1 MPADNNALV
10 EVLTRFARTLS
21 DRFDVADVLY
31 ALTDQT
37 VEVLDA
43 TAAGVS
49 LADDNNRLEFVSAN
63 SDAAAQLERV
73 QQTSKQGPCHE
84 AYTTGTAVVVNN
96 LATTT
101 QWPIYQQQAVELGFH
116 SVLGIPMQVGDR
128 RLGALN
134 VYHDETREW
143 TDDEVRA
150 ARVLAD
156 IATSYVLHASNLD
169 QADRLNEQLQHAL
182 DSRIVIEQAKGLIA
196 GESGISLDAAF
207 ETLRSH
213 SRNSQATLR
222 RVADAVVNLGLRP
235 PPPADKHST
244 KRGDDERPS

>member
-1 MPADNNALV
+1 MPAANDALV
-10 EVLTRFARTLS
+10 EVLTRFASTLA
-21 DRFDVADVLY
+21 DRFDVTDVLY

-49 LADDNNRLEFVSAN
+49 LADDKDRLEFVSAN

-73 QQTSKQGPCHE
+73 QQDSKQGPCHQ
-84 AYTTGTAVVVNN
+84 AYTTGTAVVVND
-96 LATTT
+96 LSTTT
-101 QWPIYQQQAVELGFH
+101 HWPIYQRGASELGFH
-116 SVLGIPMQVGDR
+116 SVLGIPMQVRDR

-134 VYHDETREW
+134 VYHNKTREW

-196 GESGISLDAAF
+196 GESGITLDAAF

-213 SRNSQATLR
+213 SRNGQATLR
-222 RVADAVVNLGLRP
+222 SVAEAVVNLGLRP
-235 PPPADKHST
+235 PPPANKNSK
-244 KRGDDERPS
+244 KRGHEQQPS